1 MEPYDA
7 VVLGGG
13 RSSRA
18 GGRKLE
24 LERDGRSLLAC
35 AVDAVAGAARVIV
48 VGPTVPGLPDSVLWR
63 REDPPYGGPVI
74 AIAAA
79 LADVTSDVVVVLAG
93 DLASP
98 GAAVPV
104 LVAAVTDEVDVAVLL
119 DRDGVRQP
127 LLAAYRSRWLRE
139 RVAAGRAAAR
149 SLLDGARLVEVADTW
164 GAARDVDTRED
175 AAELGFT
182 EPP

>member
-18 GGRKLE
+18 GGDKLA
-24 LERDGRSLLAC
+24 LVRDGRPLLAY
-35 AVDAVAGAARVIV
+35 AVDAVASAARVVI
-48 VGPTVPGLPDSVLWR
+48 VGPEAAGLPRSVLWR
-63 REDPPYGGPVI
+63 RDDPPYAGPVA

-79 LADVTSDVVVVLAG
+79 LPDLTADVVVVLAG

-104 LVAAVTDEVDVAVLL
+104 LVTALTHGVDAAVLL
-119 DRDGVRQP
+119 DGDGVRQP
-127 LLAAYRSRWLRE
+127 LLAAYRAGWLRA
-139 RVAAGRAAAR
+139 RVAVGRAAAR
-149 SLLDGARLVEVADTW
+149 SLLDGARLVEIPDTW
-164 GAARDVDTRED
+164 GAARDVDTRGD

-182 EPP
+182 EQP